1 MLNRLTRTTKRLSR
15 ACTGRTR
22 YSALALFAF
31 ALLWRALYLHQ
42 IAAESPFFDA
52 PVADAH
58 VYFQQAELFATTLGL
73 GDELQ
78 RQPPLYPAVLG
89 GLYWLFGA
97 NFLAYRLIQFTLGAL
112 GVVLLYLIGKR
123 VFSPGVGLLA
133 GAVAALYGP
142 LIYFDGELLPPV
154 LAILLNSS
162 LVLLL
167 LRADTVRRLWS
178 CLAAGLLLGVAGLAA
193 PEVLLFGLGVAGW
206 MFWRTDL
213 GAPSARL
220 GRILLLAL
228 GTLLV
233 IGSATL
239 VLSSEQPATWLA
251 PKSLASEEPAASGRS
266 LATKAFDF
274 WQGGEIRHHTD
285 IYFARAHSAL
295 LAGLVWHNGLAF
307 PFGIVG
313 PLALAGLLLAI
324 LERRAGLVVLFVL
337 CYAGAAV
344 AFSATALYRLPAV
357 PLQILLACYA
367 GGWLKDKVSAR
378 QWRIALPAA
387 GLLLLL
393 AWPLN
398 TRAITLPDEPQDRYY
413 VGQTYARKGMPA
425 RATLELRKALDLDGG
440 DFYGARLL
448 LGELLVNLD
457 DTAEAQRQFQ
467 LLAERFPLRTDPR
480 HHLANL
486 YLGQER
492 IEEAVALFEE
502 IVEIEPTVARSY
514 YGLAGAQRLARRPEA
529 AQDAY
534 LKVLELNPDHFYAR
548 YNLAALYQVASR
560 WMEAEQEYLLLIE
573 QRPEHAE
580 VRYNLGF
587 NYLQRREFEAAAEE
601 FSHVLDRNPDHV
613 RARRYLA
620 FAYES
625 LGSNHKAIQELERLV
640 EQGVEEEVY
649 NHLARLYGE
658 MGEPERAREARKKQR
673 MLERREEV
681 FERLREETEQMFRS
695 KL

>member
-1 MLNRLTRTTKRLSR
+1 MTKRLYRECS
-15 ACTGRTR
+15 GPTR

-58 VYFQQAELFATTLGL
+58 GYFQQAELFATTLSL
-73 GDELQ
+73 GDEPY

-89 GLYWLFGA
+89 ILYWLFGA
-97 NFLAYRLIQFTLGAL
+97 NFYAFRLIQFTLGAL

-154 LAILLNSS
+154 LAILVNSS
-162 LVLLL
+162 LVLFL
-167 LRADTVRRLWS
+167 LRADTVRQLWS
-178 CLAAGLLLGVAGLAA
+178 CLAAGLLLGVAGLVA

-206 MFWRTDL
+206 IFWRTDL

-220 GRILLLAL
+220 GRVLLLTL
-228 GTLLV
+228 GMLLV

-239 VLSSEQPATWLA
+239 ALIPLEQSAHSWLA
-251 PKSLASEEPAASGRS
+251 PTSLAREEPAASGRS

-285 IYFARAHSAL
+285 IYFARTHSAL
-295 LAGLVWHNGLAF
+295 LAGLVWHHGLAF

-324 LERRAGLVVLFVL
+324 VERRAGLLVLFVL
-337 CYAGAAV
+337 CYAGAV
-344 AFSATALYRLPAV
+344 FAFSVTARYRLPAV
-357 PLQILLACYA
+357 PLLILLACYA
-367 GGWLKDKVSAR
+367 GAWLKDKISAR
-378 QWRIALPAA
+378 QWRIVLPAV

-398 TRAITLPDEPQDRYY
+398 TRAITLLDEAQDRYH
-413 VGQTYARKGMPA
+413 VALAYARKGMPT
-425 RATLELRKALDLDGG
+425 RATLELRKAIDLDEGH
-440 DFYGARLL
+440 YNARLK

-457 DTAEAQRQFQ
+457 DTAEAERQFR

-480 HHLANL
+480 HNLANL

-492 IEEAVALFEE
+492 VEQAVALFEE
-502 IVEIEPTVARSY
+502 IVEIEPTVARSH
-514 YGLAGAQRLARRPEA
+514 YGLAGAQRLAGRPEA
-529 AQDAY
+529 AGDAY
-534 LKVLELNPDHFYAR
+534 LKVLELAPDHFDAR
-548 YNLAALYQVASR
+548 YNLAALYQVGSH
-560 WMEAEQEYLLLIE
+560 WMEAEQEYLRLLE
-573 QRPEHAE
+573 QRPGHDD
-580 VRYNLGF
+580 VRHNLGF
-587 NYLQRREFEAAAEE
+587 NYLKRREFEAAAAELT
-601 FSHVLDRNPDHV
+601 HVLDRNPDHLP
-613 RARRYLA
+613 ARRHLA
-620 FAYES
+620 LAYES
-625 LGSNHKAIQELERLV
+625 LDRHGEAVRELERLI
-640 EQGVEEEVY
+640 EQGVEEQVY
-649 NHLARLYGE
+649 NHLARLYGK
-658 MGEPERAREARKKQR
+658 MGEMEKAKEARKKQR
-673 MLERREEV
+673 MLQRREEI
-681 FERLREETEQMFRS
+681 FERLREETEQRFRS
-695 KL
+695 RF